1 MDIVFDQPLLAAN
14 RRRAA
19 IAGDPKAAFLLDI
32 AAEELA
38 ERLTV
43 VERHFDEGVELHG
56 GTGVAARAGASDGPH
71 RPSDA
76 GGNRCA
82 LRRAG

>member
-1 MDIVFDQPLLAAN
+1 MDIVFDQPLIAAN

-19 IAGDPKAAFLLDI
+19 IGGDPKAAFLLDI

-56 GTGVAARAGASDGPH
+56 GNRRRRPAGASDGPH

-76 GGNRCA
+76 GRNRRA